1 MKLYLVQ
8 MHNQQP
14 GIILYDY
21 TRAKASK
28 RAKRMFGADK
38 VDEVIP
44 ISRQD
49 AEIEFGDNYM
59 QQARWNMMRSEDM
72 NEVSV
77 LTGDNPFLDE
87 KMNMKKADMG
97 DVIDDFYQSDAPQ
110 FQGKSKAKKRQMAIA
125 AKLQANEEEKQ
136 HYKLSTVSEGI
147 DQKVL
152 TQFKTMMKDGE
163 EDSVRLLLQGM
174 PKHTKKM
181 YMSRLGIKESEKV
194 DGRTKAFRETI
205 NRLNMTKKEVVEAA
219 KHEMNVDGYTT
230 THFYLCPSALK
241 TMTEHQEVDGAK
253 ELTKMQDDYFKFEKK
268 FMSSEPTDADKEK
281 AQSMYESIIDKAEA
295 AGIKEDVDAYM
306 KEHRDS
312 ITKGD
317 PKPGF
322 GKIDE
327 NTDVVE
333 DISKMPNS
341 HVKFFATKKI
351 PHGRYTRAE
360 IGDEHK
366 RRQKVEPNYHKVK
379 PSINEDDLEERTPVK
394 LMVKDRKLSNLR
406 VPNPNHKRYGEL
418 THNNDKPKK
427 PKADIYRETKEAPPG
442 TYFTRSGQLKKGNPA
457 SDGKGGAKLASDPLD
472 KQRKT
477 IVNLKN
483 YPK

>member
-1 MKLYLVQ
+1 MKLFFVR
-8 MHNQQP
+8 MHNDQP

-21 TRAKASK
+21 TRAKAGR

-38 VDEVIP
+38 IDEIIP

-72 NEVSV
+72 DTVSI
-77 LTGDNPFLDE
+77 LSGDNPFLEE
-87 KMNMKKADMG
+87 KMNLKKADMG
-97 DVIDDFYQSDAPQ
+97 DVIDDFRSSDAPQ
-110 FQGKSKAKKRQMAIA
+110 FKGKSMAKKRQMAIA

-136 HYKLSTVSEGI
+136 LYKLSSVTEGI

-152 TQFKTMMKDGE
+152 TQFKTMIKDGE
-163 EDSVRLLLQGM
+163 EDNVKLLLQGM

-181 YMSRLGIKESEKV
+181 YMSRLGLKESDKV

-205 NRLNMTKKEVVEAA
+205 SRLNMAKVKPVKEE
-219 KHEMNVDGYTT
+219 EI
-230 THFYLCPSALK
+230 
-241 TMTEHQEVDGAK
+241 E
-253 ELTKMQDDYFKFEKK
+253 
-268 FMSSEPTDADKEK
+268 
-281 AQSMYESIIDKAEA
+281 
-295 AGIKEDVDAYM
+295 
-306 KEHRDS
+306 
-312 ITKGD
+312 
-317 PKPGF
+317 
-322 GKIDE
+322 
-327 NTDVVE
+327 E

-341 HVKFFATKKI
+341 HIKFFATKKI

-360 IGDEHK
+360 IDDEHK

-379 PSINEDDLEERTPVK
+379 PSINEDGLEERTPVK
-394 LMVKDRKLSNLR
+394 LMVKDKKLPNLK
-406 VPNPNHKRYGEL
+406 VPNPNHKRYNEL
-418 THNNDKPKK
+418 LDQNKKDKK
-427 PKADIYRETKEAPPG
+427 PSRDIYRETKEAPAG
-442 TYFTRSGQLKKGNPA
+442 TYFTKSGQLKKGDPA
-457 SDGKGGAKLASDPLD
+457 SDGPGGEKLASDPLD

>member
-1 MKLYLVQ
+1 
-8 MHNQQP
+8 MHNEQP

-21 TRAKASK
+21 TRAKAGR

-38 VDEVIP
+38 IDEIIP
-44 ISRQD
+44 ISKQD
-49 AEIEFGDNYM
+49 AEVEFGDNYM
-59 QQARWNMMRSEDM
+59 QQARWNMLRSEDM
-72 NEVSV
+72 EEVSV
-77 LTGDNPFLDE
+77 LTGDNPFLEE

-97 DVIDDFYQSDAPQ
+97 DVIDDFKSSDAPQ
-110 FQGKSKAKKRQMAIA
+110 FKGKSMAKRRQMAIA

-136 HYKLSTVSEGI
+136 HYKLSTVTEGI

-152 TQFKTMMKDGE
+152 TQFKSMIKDGE

-181 YMSRLGIKESEKV
+181 YMSRLGLKESDKI

-205 NRLNMTKKEVVEAA
+205 SRLNMAKKEIVEAA
-219 KHEMNVDGYTT
+219 KHEMTVDGYTT
-230 THFYLCPSALK
+230 KHFYLCPSALK
-241 TMTEHQEVDGAK
+241 AMTEHQEVDGAK
-253 ELTKMQDDYFKFEKK
+253 ELTKMQDNYFKFEKK
-268 FMSSEPTDADKEK
+268 FMTSEPSDADKEK

-295 AGIKEDVDAYM
+295 AGIKEDVDAYT
-306 KEHRDS
+306 KDHRDS

-322 GKIDE
+322 GKVEEDIDKV
-327 NTDVVE
+327 DE
-333 DISKMPNS
+333 DISKMPHS

-360 IGDEHK
+360 IDDEHK

-379 PSINEDDLEERTPVK
+379 PSINEDDLEEKTPVK
-394 LMVKDRKLSNLR
+394 LMVKDKKLPNLR

-418 THNNDKPKK
+418 TQMNNKPKK
-427 PKADIYRETKEAPPG
+427 QKADIYKETKEAPAG
-442 TYFTRSGQLKKGNPA
+442 TYFTKSGQLKKGDPA
-457 SDGKGGAKLASDPLD
+457 SDGPGGEKLASDPLD